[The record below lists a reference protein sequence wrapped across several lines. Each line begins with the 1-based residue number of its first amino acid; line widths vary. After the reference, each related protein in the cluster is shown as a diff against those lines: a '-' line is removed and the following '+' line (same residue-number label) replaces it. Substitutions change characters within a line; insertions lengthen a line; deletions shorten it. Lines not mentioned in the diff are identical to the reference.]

1 LLWGTASAL
10 GAPLRL
16 PPVPLP
22 SLNGTDAYWYQDT
35 AGNVRLATAN
45 GNVGIFVAPDGRQ
58 TFNRVPICN
67 LAPTANNHLVNKE
80 YVDSRASSPYVLP
93 AATTSTL
100 GGVVVG
106 SGLAVGT
113 DGTLSAAQARVVSVT
128 AATEHTIN
136 SDTTDLYVVTEQVV
150 ACSVSIS
157 GTPIDGQ
164 TLIVRIKAA
173 TKHDITWG
181 PAFLSSGVASLPAA
195 AAAGKTITAGL
206 IYDAAAAKWVCL
218 AVDGVGY

>member
-1 LLWGTASAL
+1 MPG
-10 GAPLRL
+10 
-16 PPVPLP
+16 
-22 SLNGTDAYWYQDT
+22 
-35 AGNVRLATAN
+35 
-45 GNVGIFVAPDGRQ
+45 
-58 TFNRVPICN
+58 
-67 LAPTANNHLVNKE
+67 PTAVSADQDNI
-80 YVDSRASSPYVLP
+80 
-93 AATTSTL
+93 STI
-100 GGVVVG
+100 G
-106 SGLAVGT
+106 SDGLLYTPEPGI
-113 DGTLSAAQARVVSVT
+113 RVVSVT

-150 ACSVSIS
+150 ACSVSIR
-157 GTPIDGQ
+157 GTPIQGQ